1 MEIERVQ
8 NWLKSAPK
16 GARFCYHVG
25 HLAND
30 RTRITWDGE
39 TQRFSEETVEPVH
52 AIGWLMWKAYC
63 RGKVILFQERT
74 DPKSFCYWASK
85 RRV

>member
-1 MEIERVQ
+1 MDLEQAR
-8 NWLKSAPK
+8 NWLKSAPI
-16 GARFCYHVG
+16 GSRRCYHEG

-30 RTRITWDGE
+30 RQRIVWDGE
-39 TQRFSEETVEPVH
+39 RQRFSEEIIEPVD

-63 RGKVILFQERT
+63 RGKVILFQERIAA
-74 DPKSFCYWASK
+74 KKFRYWASK

>member
-1 MEIERVQ
+1 MDIMQVQ

-16 GARFCYHVG
+16 GARLCYHEG

-30 RTRITWDGE
+30 RTRINWNGD
-39 TQRFSEETVEPVH
+39 TQQFSEETLEPVH
-52 AIGWLMWKAYC
+52 SIGWLMWKAYC
-63 RGKVILFQERT
+63 RGKVILFQERIAS
-74 DPKSFCYWASK
+74 KKFRYWASK